1 MYERPV
7 KRREYGVYRDCNVHA
22 ILSEEEWRMLD
33 KCSDVLMRTK
43 SDLIRDFI
51 NELYIECVLNDD

>member
-7 KRREYGVYRDCNVHA
+7 KRREYGVYRDCTAHVM
-22 ILSEEEWRMLD
+22 LSEEEWKMLD
-33 KCSDVLMRTK
+33 RCSDELMRTK
-43 SDLIRDFI
+43 ADLIRDFI

>member
-7 KRREYGVYRDCNVHA
+7 KRREYGVYRVYTAHVM
-22 ILSEEEWRMLD
+22 LSEDEYKMLD

-51 NELYIECVLNDD
+51 NELYIECVLNED